1 MKLTVVGCSGTFP
14 GPKSACSSYLLEH
27 DGYRLLIDAGNG
39 STGALQRTT
48 GLLDLDAVMISHMHG
63 DHFLDL
69 VTYTYARRYHPNGNP
84 GCLPVHGPS
93 DVEDHVAAAFGRPVK
108 ELLDEVYEFHPAT
121 GPGTIDVGPFT
132 IERDRVN
139 HPVETYAMR
148 ISAGG
153 RTLTYSADSGVCEEL
168 VKLARGCDLFLCEA
182 SYLDGDDNPPDIHL
196 TGKEAAEHA
205 SRAGVGQLVLTHLV
219 PWGDEDRTLEE
230 ATAAFDGEIAVACS
244 DRVFEL

>member
-1 MKLTVVGCSGTFP
+1 M
-14 GPKSACSSYLLEH
+14 LL
-27 DGYRLLIDAGNG
+27 DAGNG
-39 STGALQRTT
+39 STGALQRTV

-69 VTYTYARRYHPNGNP
+69 VTYTYARRYHPDGNP

-93 DVEDHVAAAFGRPVK
+93 DVADHVAAAFGRPVK
-108 ELLDEVYEFHPAT
+108 ELLDEVFEFHPAS
-121 GPGTIDVGPFT
+121 GPGTIDLGPFT

-148 ISAGG
+148 VTAGG
-153 RTLTYSADSGVCEEL
+153 KTLVYSADSGVCEEL
-168 VKLARGCDLFLCEA
+168 VKIARDADLFLCEA

-196 TGKEAAEHA
+196 TGKEAGEHA
-205 SRAGVGQLVLTHLV
+205 TRAGARKLVLTHLV

-230 ATAAFDGEIAVACS
+230 ATASYDGEIAVACS
-244 DRVFEL
+244 DRVFDI